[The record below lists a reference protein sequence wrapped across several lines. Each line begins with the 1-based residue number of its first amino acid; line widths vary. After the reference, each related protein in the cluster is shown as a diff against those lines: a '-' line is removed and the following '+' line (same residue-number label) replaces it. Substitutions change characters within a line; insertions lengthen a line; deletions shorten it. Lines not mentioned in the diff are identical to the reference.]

1 MDFINLFDS
10 SKLNNLIV
18 QDKNNN
24 TISHAYMLC
33 GQDELYL
40 NYLAKELSRKILT
53 DNHSENCMC
62 STCQKISNGVHSD
75 VLTYPLGNGGIVVED
90 VTNIVEQS
98 YVYPLE
104 GNRKIFILKNFD
116 LSTTQ
121 AQNKLLK
128 TLEEPNDYVTFI
140 ITTCVPSGVL
150 ATIKSRTKLIDI
162 EPVNNLSIKNFLLK
176 NSDIKNSQV
185 DAFVASA
192 NGNLTRAIKII
203 NDPDFLKIK
212 SLVLNTFV
220 NMQSSSDVLKFSSS
234 LCAFKGKLSEIL
246 DEFNLVIR
254 DLTLVKSGAKN
265 DVLNSQNLE
274 EYVKCNYSLKAL
286 SEICGLVM
294 VSQNKLKSNC
304 NANAVIDSLLLGLL
318 EAKYKWK

>member
-10 SKLNNLIV
+10 SKLNNIITK
-18 QDKNNN
+18 DKTNN

-40 NYLAKELSRKILT
+40 DYLAVELARRILT
-53 DNHSENCMC
+53 DNHNENCNC
-62 STCQKISNGVHSD
+62 STCQKISHGVHSD
-75 VLTYPLGNGGIVVED
+75 VLTYPVNNSGIVVED
-90 VTNIVEQS
+90 VSNIVEQS
-98 YVYPLE
+98 FVYPLE

-150 ATIKSRTKLIDI
+150 STIKSRTKLIDI
-162 EPVNNLSIKNFLLK
+162 EPVSANNIKNFLLK
-176 NSDIKNSQV
+176 NSDIKPNQV
-185 DAFVASA
+185 EAFVASA
-192 NGNLTRAIKII
+192 SGNITRAIKII
-203 NDPDFLKIK
+203 NDADFLKIK

-220 NMQSSSDVLKFSSS
+220 NMLSSADVLKYSSS
-234 LCAFKGKLSEIL
+234 LCSYKGKLSEIL

-254 DLTLVKSGAKN
+254 DLTLVKSGNEKG
-265 DVLNSQNLE
+265 VLNSQNLDT
-274 EYVKCNYSLKAL
+274 YYKCGYSLKAL

-294 VSQNKLKSNC
+294 VSQNKLKANC
-304 NANAVIDSLLLGLL
+304 NANAVVDSLLLGML

>member
-1 MDFINLFDS
+1 MDFINLFES
-10 SKLNNLIV
+10 SKLNNIIM

-40 NYLAKELSRKILT
+40 NYLAVELARRILT
-53 DNHSENCMC
+53 DNHNENCMC
-62 STCQKISNGVHSD
+62 STCQKITRGVHSD
-75 VLTYPLGNGGIVVED
+75 VLTYPLGNAGIVVED

-98 YVYPLE
+98 FVYPLE

-140 ITTCVPSGVL
+140 ITTCVPSAVL
-150 ATIKSRTKLIDI
+150 STIKSRTKLIDI
-162 EPVNNLSIKNFLLK
+162 EPVGENSIKNFLLK
-176 NSDIKNSQV
+176 NSDIKPAQV
-185 DAFVASA
+185 EAYVSSSS
-192 NGNLTRAIKII
+192 GNLTRAIKII
-203 NDPDFLKIK
+203 NDADFLKIK
-212 SLVLNTFV
+212 NLVLSTFV
-220 NMQSSSDVLKFSSS
+220 NMASSSDVLKFSSS

-254 DLTLVKSGAKN
+254 DLTLVKSDNAN
-265 DVLNSQNLE
+265 NVLNTQNLE
-274 EYVKCNYSLKAL
+274 SYYKCNYSLKAL

-294 VSQNKLKSNC
+294 VSQNKLKANC
-304 NANAVIDSLLLGLL
+304 NANAVVDSLLLGML
-318 EAKYKWK
+318 EAKFKWK